1 MALYLVNHQH
11 REEVCPTGNVE
22 MMMALGQHVTPE
34 NASKFGVKIHADVVI
49 PGTHHLVMVLEA
61 DSPDKVTNFMLPFLQ
76 VGSVSLQEV
85 KTCEEV
91 VRTRKC

>member
-1 MALYLVNHQH
+1 MALYFVEHQH
-11 REEVCPTGNVE
+11 REEVCPTGDVQ

-34 NASKFGVKIHADVVI
+34 NAAKFGVKIHSDIVL
-49 PGTHHLVMVLEA
+49 PGEHHLIMVLEA
-61 DSPDKVTNFMLPFLQ
+61 DSPEKVTNFMLPFLQ
-76 VGSVSLQEV
+76 VGAVSFQQV